1 MYEQRGLLREKS
13 HTDWANAMSEE
24 LAEVGGM
31 CHWCQ
36 GNSVK
41 GLKHIA
47 KQLLGELFRE
57 WPKGGWFRGP
67 RMCLEATVETQ
78 AGGTG
83 CVDSEYREFLDC

>member
-1 MYEQRGLLREKS
+1 MQRAHGI
-13 HTDWANAMSEE
+13 DQNAESED
-24 LAEVGGM
+24 LAEAGRM

-47 KQLLGELFRE
+47 KQLLEELFRE

-83 CVDSEYREFLDC
+83 CVDSARIQRVP